1 MPAAV
6 PHRLMPIPDGSLLAG
21 WFPGRSRYILRMK
34 YVLAF
39 LALLGASPLFAQQ
52 APAADG
58 PVLQPG
64 DAVQIDVWRKP
75 EFSGQFN
82 IGANGAVDHPLY
94 QEVLVAGV
102 PLAVARQ
109 RMRDY
114 LKTWEVDPRFVLK
127 PLLRVA
133 VGGQV
138 QRPSLYALPPEMTI
152 AQAVATA
159 GGVTPQ
165 GRINRVR
172 VLRTG
177 GEIWVDLTRSEGPGV
192 NQTVRSGDQIIVE
205 QRSGEIFRQYI
216 APAGTLATA
225 AVTLIAL
232 LVRN

>member
-1 MPAAV
+1 
-6 PHRLMPIPDGSLLAG
+6 
-21 WFPGRSRYILRMK
+21 MK

-39 LALLGASPLFAQQ
+39 VALLCASPLSAQA

-75 EFSGQFN
+75 DFSGQFN

-94 QEVLVAGV
+94 QEVVVAGV

-109 RMRDY
+109 RVRDY
-114 LKTWEVDPRFVLK
+114 LKTWENDPRFVLK

-138 QRPSLYALPPEMTI
+138 QKPSLYALAPEVTI
-152 AQAVATA
+152 AQAVAIA

-165 GRINRVR
+165 GALNRVR
-172 VLRTG
+172 VLRAG
-177 GEIWVDLTRSEGPGV
+177 GELRVDLTRSEDAGLH
-192 NQTVRSGDQIIVE
+192 QTVRSGDQIIVE
-205 QRSGEIFRQYI
+205 QRGGEVFRQYI

-232 LVRN
+232 LLRN

>member
-1 MPAAV
+1 
-6 PHRLMPIPDGSLLAG
+6 
-21 WFPGRSRYILRMK
+21 MK

-39 LALLGASPLFAQQ
+39 LALLGASPVFAQA

-58 PVLQPG
+58 PMLRPG
-64 DAVQIDVWRKP
+64 DAVQITVWRKP
-75 EFSGQFN
+75 EFSGDFN

-94 QEVLVAGV
+94 QDVVVAGV
-102 PLAVARQ
+102 PMSVARD
-109 RMRDY
+109 RMREY
-114 LKTWEVDPRFVLK
+114 LKTWEVDPRFVIK
-127 PLLRVA
+127 PLFRVA

-165 GRINRVR
+165 GRIDRVR
-172 VLRTG
+172 VLRDG
-177 GEIWVDLTRSEGPGV
+177 RELRVDLTSAQGPGV
-192 NQTVRSGDQIIVE
+192 GETVRSGDQIIVE
-205 QRSGEIFRQYI
+205 QRSGEVFRQYI